1 MTVAKFKV
9 VIRREKLSKS
19 TNEAPV
25 CLRITKDRKVTYKT
39 LLHLDPKY
47 WNDKEQC
54 VKKQHPNA
62 EGLNAV
68 ISQRRGELEKETCFL
83 SLKDDSVSIETIRNK
98 INDRTSFDLFEYAEK
113 YIESL
118 RKNQKHAT
126 YKKYKSVIKKLR
138 QYVGRETLPI
148 KSISLDFIK
157 EYENYL
163 MNHIGN
169 NRNTATVNLKALA
182 KLVGDIYRNYDMD
195 ETGNPF
201 RKIKFKREQ
210 TERTY
215 LEIDEIRKIQDLKL
229 RLQSPLYDA
238 RELFLF
244 ECDILTLKWKNVAS
258 DKISIRMRKTEKP
271 LVVPMNDFVKAVLD
285 KRCAIVENNGGQ
297 ILPDKYVFNIL
308 KVDVDKVNAQDALNA
323 ISSATAIINKQL
335 KRIAEKVGI
344 EKNISTHVGRHSYA
358 TALLGIEKNI
368 STHVGRHSYATA
380 LLTSDIPLPVIKEML
395 GHSDIKVTQIY
406 AKVVDS
412 KKDEVVNCLN
422 RLYHG

>member
-113 YIESL
+113 YIENL
-118 RKNQKHAT
+118 RKNQKYAT
-126 YKKYKSVIKKLR
+126 YKKYKSVVKKLR
-138 QYVGRETLPI
+138 LYVGKETLPI

-238 RELFLF
+238 QSV
-244 ECDILTLKWKNVAS
+244 KS
-258 DKISIRMRKTEKP
+258 KI
-271 LVVPMNDFVKAVLD
+271 
-285 KRCAIVENNGGQ
+285 
-297 ILPDKYVFNIL
+297 
-308 KVDVDKVNAQDALNA
+308 
-323 ISSATAIINKQL
+323 
-335 KRIAEKVGI
+335 
-344 EKNISTHVGRHSYA
+344 
-358 TALLGIEKNI
+358 
-368 STHVGRHSYATA
+368 
-380 LLTSDIPLPVIKEML
+380 
-395 GHSDIKVTQIY
+395 
-406 AKVVDS
+406 
-412 KKDEVVNCLN
+412 
-422 RLYHG
+422 

>member
-113 YIESL
+113 YIENL
-118 RKNQKHAT
+118 RKNQKYAT
-126 YKKYKSVIKKLR
+126 YKKYKSVVKKLR
-138 QYVGRETLPI
+138 LYVGKETLPI

-244 ECDILTLKWKNVAS
+244 ECYTGIRISDILTLKWKNVAS
-258 DKISIRMRKTEKP
+258 DKISIRMRKRT
-271 LVVPMNDFVKAVLD
+271 V
-285 KRCAIVENNGGQ
+285 VENNGGQ

-358 TALLGIEKNI
+358 TALL
-368 STHVGRHSYATA
+368 
-380 LLTSDIPLPVIKEML
+380 TSDIPLPVIKEML
-395 GHSDIKVTQIY
+395 GHSDIKITQIY
-406 AKVVDS
+406 AS
-412 KKDEVVNCLN
+412 AP
-422 RLYHG
+422 RLVA

>member
-39 LLHLDPKY
+39 LLHVSPDY
-47 WNDKEQC
+47 WDDKEQC
-54 VKKQHPNA
+54 VKKQHPNTVA
-62 EGLNAV
+62 LNAV
-68 ISQRRGELEKETCFL
+68 ISQRKAELEKETCFL

-98 INDRTSFDLFEYAEK
+98 INDRTSFDLFEYADK
-113 YIESL
+113 YIEYL
-118 RKNQKHAT
+118 YKNQKHAI

-138 QYVGRETLPI
+138 LYVGKETLPI
-148 KSISLDFIK
+148 KSISLEFIK
-157 EYENYL
+157 AYEDYL

-182 KLVGDIYRNYDMD
+182 KLVGDIYRNYGMD
-195 ETGNPF
+195 ETGNSF

-244 ECDILTLKWKNVAS
+244 ECYTGIRISDILTLKWKNVTS

-271 LVVPMNDFVKAVLD
+271 LVIPMNDFVKAVLD
-285 KRCAIVENNGGQ
+285 KRRAVVENNGGQ
-297 ILPDKYVFNIL
+297 ILPDKYIFN
-308 KVDVDKVNAQDALNA
+308 V
-323 ISSATAIINKQL
+323 SSI
-335 KRIAEKVGI
+335 
-344 EKNISTHVGRHSYA
+344 
-358 TALLGIEKNI
+358 
-368 STHVGRHSYATA
+368 
-380 LLTSDIPLPVIKEML
+380 
-395 GHSDIKVTQIY
+395 
-406 AKVVDS
+406 
-412 KKDEVVNCLN
+412 
-422 RLYHG
+422 

>member
-39 LLHLDPKY
+39 LLHVSPDY
-47 WNDKEQC
+47 WDEKEQC

-62 EGLNAV
+62 VALNAV
-68 ISQRRGELEKETCFL
+68 ISKRKAELEKETCFL
-83 SLKDDSVSIETIRNK
+83 SLRDDSVSIETIRNK

-113 YIESL
+113 YIENL

-138 QYVGRETLPI
+138 LYVGKETLPI

-169 NRNTATVNLKALA
+169 NRNTTTVNLKALA

-244 ECDILTLKWKNVAS
+244 ECYTGIRISDILTLKWKNVAN

-271 LVVPMNDFVKAVLD
+271 LIVPMNDFVKAVLD
-285 KRCAIVENNGGQ
+285 KRRAIVENNGGQ

-358 TALLGIEKNI
+358 TALL
-368 STHVGRHSYATA
+368 
-380 LLTSDIPLPVIKEML
+380 TSDIPLPVIKEML

-412 KKDEVVNCLN
+412 KKNEVVNCLN
-422 RLYHG
+422 KLYHG

>member
-9 VIRREKLSKS
+9 VIRLEKLSKS

-25 CLRITKDRKVTYKT
+25 CLRITKDRKTTYKT
-39 LLHLDPKY
+39 LLHVSPIY
-47 WNDKEQC
+47 WDDKGQC

-62 EGLNAV
+62 FGLNAI
-68 ISQRRGELEKETCFL
+68 ISQKKAELEKETCL
-83 SLKDDSVSIETIRNK
+83 LALKDESVSIETIRNR
-98 INDRTSFDLFEYAEK
+98 INDRTSFDLFEYANK
-113 YIESL
+113 YIEYL
-118 RKNQKHAT
+118 YKNQKHAT
-126 YKKYKSVIKKLR
+126 YKKYKSVVKKLR
-138 QYVGRETLPI
+138 FYVGKGTLPI
-148 KSISLDFIK
+148 KSISVDFIK
-157 EYENYL
+157 AYESYL
-163 MNHIGN
+163 MNNIGN

-195 ETGNPF
+195 ETSNPF
-201 RKIKFKREQ
+201 RKMKFKREQ

-215 LEIDEIRKIQDLKL
+215 LEIDEIRKIQNLKL

-244 ECDILTLKWKNVAS
+244 ECYTGIRISDILTLRWKNIIN

-271 LVVPMNDFVKAVLD
+271 LVIPINDYVRFVLD
-285 KRCAIVENNGGQ
+285 KRRVIVENNDGQ
-297 ILPDKYVFNIL
+297 ILPNKYVFNIL
-308 KVDVDKVNAQDALNA
+308 KVDVDEVNAQDALNA

-344 EKNISTHVGRHSYA
+344 EKNISTHCA
-358 TALLGIEKNI
+358 
-368 STHVGRHSYATA
+368 RHSYATA

-412 KKDEVVNCLN
+412 KKDDVVNCLN
-422 RLYHG
+422 KLYHG

>member
-113 YIESL
+113 YIENL
-118 RKNQKHAT
+118 RKNQKYAT
-126 YKKYKSVIKKLR
+126 YKKYKSVVKKLR
-138 QYVGRETLPI
+138 LYVGKETLPI

-244 ECDILTLKWKNVAS
+244 ECYTGIRISDILTLKWKNVAS

-271 LVVPMNDFVKAVLD
+271 LVVPMNDFVKAVLN
-285 KRCAIVENNGGQ
+285 KRRTVVENNGG
-297 ILPDKYVFNIL
+297 PDKYVFNIL

-358 TALLGIEKNI
+358 TALL
-368 STHVGRHSYATA
+368 
-380 LLTSDIPLPVIKEML
+380 TSDIPLPVIKEML
-395 GHSDIKVTQIY
+395 KSNPNLRKSG
-406 AKVVDS
+406 
-412 KKDEVVNCLN
+412 
-422 RLYHG
+422 G